1 MLIVPII
8 IGSAAGQLNL
18 IVDRILA
25 SGLIEGSIAALHF
38 ATRVM
43 QLPLGIFAAGVALY
57 PTLSQQVAKGELNNL
72 RATLSLG
79 LRITWFIIIPISVG
93 MIVMH
98 EPIIRL
104 LFERGAFDPTA
115 TQLTAIALLYYS
127 LGIFAHAGLGVIV
140 RVYFSMQ
147 DTITPVKV
155 GVIAIVINIIL
166 NLILVQFM
174 AHAGLARVGL
184 GNIYSDDL

>member
-1 MLIVPII
+1 M
-8 IGSAAGQLNL
+8 
-18 IVDRILA
+18 
-25 SGLIEGSIAALHF
+25 
-38 ATRVM
+38 
-43 QLPLGIFAAGVALY
+43 
-57 PTLSQQVAKGELNNL
+57 
-72 RATLSLG
+72 
-79 LRITWFIIIPISVG
+79 
-93 MIVMH
+93 
-98 EPIIRL
+98 
-104 LFERGAFDPTA
+104 
-115 TQLTAIALLYYS
+115 
-127 LGIFAHAGLGVIV
+127 